1 MRKRSAKRADFD
13 LVEVQRRQVLAERPR
28 LDRRQPAG
36 RPNIVERQRRRF
48 RRVPVVRH
56 DIHQFRA
63 GAGLVGE
70 SGQPQ
75 RPELT
80 IGHQVALVKQHDDR
94 LVGRRRP
101 AKKLLHGR
109 VVVLLLREDRDQNV
123 RGLANHVGTL
133 PIHRRRWNRY
143 PACPTAAAAAVS
155 RRQRQNRRC
164 SSESSSASAGE
175 RQHRSVKPAKIL
187 SRHALVVKVGRHQ
200 ANWVTR
206 APRERT
212 DATGRF
218 ACQMVENSRFADI
231 GAADDGHDQRGTCR
245 HLRQKLM
252 NQ

>member
-1 MRKRSAKRADFD
+1 MNAARPGLAVCVPPGPDLLDQKLRWHDGPGDAGHFGRGQGLRRRGKLAGTEANTLQVSRRAFLWIEQAHERSAKRADFD

-36 RPNIVERQRRRF
+36 RPNIVERQRQRF
-48 RRVPVVRH
+48 CRVPVVRH

-133 PIHRRRWNRY
+133 PIHRRVGIDIRRVQQQQPRRY
-143 PACPTAAAAAVS
+143 RGASAKTGDAHPSLQAHRRANASTAA
-155 RRQRQNRRC
+155 
-164 SSESSSASAGE
+164 
-175 RQHRSVKPAKIL
+175 
-187 SRHALVVKVGRHQ
+187 
-200 ANWVTR
+200 
-206 APRERT
+206 
-212 DATGRF
+212 
-218 ACQMVENSRFADI
+218 
-231 GAADDGHDQRGTCR
+231 
-245 HLRQKLM
+245 
-252 NQ
+252 